1 MCRFSSIVS
10 LYFTIC
16 QEGISNRLSFWVES
30 RDCIRMHIIS
40 MCYICGYWNL
50 MNWVLLQQMASLED
64 KSVLDFENEI
74 HDVRGSLFTR
84 SDGPR
89 NRVLDSIK
97 IVVLSNKIN
106 LLMVFGP
113 LTILLDLISDN
124 HVSSH
129 LSFFL
134 FFVH

>member
-1 MCRFSSIVS
+1 
-10 LYFTIC
+10 
-16 QEGISNRLSFWVES
+16 
-30 RDCIRMHIIS
+30 
-40 MCYICGYWNL
+40 